1 MELMDPAT
9 YARVKRDWTRMHF
22 QYLMAGDR
30 LGRYDYFKIIAG
42 PLRLQDRYADN
53 DSIKDYSGLRMFAR

>member
-1 MELMDPAT
+1 
-9 YARVKRDWTRMHF
+9 VKRDWTRMHF

-42 PLRLQDRYADN
+42 PLRLQDRYADS
-53 DSIKDYSGLRMFAR
+53 DSIKDYSGLRMFSR